1 MKTGTKKSN
10 VLLVLWALL
19 VLGVTIFAIYVSAH
33 PELTWRGTIK
43 NEAGDEEESISIK
56 LSEIQDDA
64 NNSSSMWELLCK
76 MLPEHVIFKDSKG
89 RFTSERVNAEL
100 ALNTYDWSSLA
111 GTRKGMDVSYY
122 QGAIDWSKVK
132 QSGIE
137 YAIIR
142 LGYRG
147 YAQGVFSEDKKFEA
161 NITGALSND
170 IPAGVY
176 FVTKAITVDEGIEE
190 ANYVLERIKP
200 YNVTWP
206 VVIDIEPASSIND
219 RTNELTAPQRT
230 DIILAFCD
238 TIKEAGYTPMIYGG
252 VGTFMNYLEFERL
265 EGVEKWFAQYFNQ
278 PYLRYEFG
286 IWQATDKGEVLGIR
300 GNVDINYSLKDY
312 GAKE

>member
-1 MKTGTKKSN
+1 MKKGN
-10 VLLVLWALL
+10 VWLMILSAIALV
-19 VLGVTIFAIYVSAH
+19 VLTICGCMLAWQK
-33 PELTWRGTIK
+33 T
-43 NEAGDEEESISIK
+43 DEVPADDGEEVFSLK

-64 NNSSSMWELLCK
+64 NNSSSMWELMCR
-76 MLPEHVIFKDSKG
+76 MFPDHIIFKDSKG
-89 RFTSERVNAEL
+89 RFTSEKVNSEL

-147 YAQGVFSEDKKFEA
+147 YTQGTFSEDKKFEA

-170 IPAGVY
+170 IPVGVY
-176 FVTKAITVDEGIEE
+176 LVTKAVTVDEGIEE
-190 ANYVLERIKP
+190 ANYVLEKIKP

-206 VVIDIEPASSIND
+206 VVVDIEPASSIND
-219 RTNELTAPQRT
+219 RTNELTAQQRT

-286 IWQATDKGEVLGIR
+286 IWQATDKGEVLGIK
-300 GNVDINYSLKDY
+300 GDVDINYSLKDY